1 MGQDRPDGIEYPAG
15 IHRQHLRP
23 LLVGHV
29 LEEHPRQADA
39 GVADQGVQVVNV
51 GKDLIHHGAHL
62 GGVGHVPVDRER
74 PVADLVT
81 EGEGGVLGLKIV
93 DGDLITAGGKTTGG
107 LRPDAPAGAGDEY
120 RLRHNIHAPLSSWL

>member
-1 MGQDRPDGIEYPAG
+1 M
-15 IHRQHLRP
+15 
-23 LLVGHV
+23 
-29 LEEHPRQADA
+29 
-39 GVADQGVQVVNV
+39 VNV
-51 GKDLIHHGAHL
+51 GEDLIHHGAHL
-62 GGVGHVPVDRER
+62 GGVGHVPIDRER

-107 LRPDAPAGAGDEY
+107 LRPDAPAGASDEY